1 MVNKKL
7 RFQVY
12 GWGEWSAIIWGENN
26 SVYVQIRDDNIV
38 LYNWLSGMYESAAT
52 SKEIVARTKKDMN
65 V

>member
-1 MVNKKL
+1 MNKKL

-38 LYNWLSGMYESAAT
+38 LYNWLSGMYESAT